1 MAGEIPPL
9 VIQAV
14 LNPEGVT
21 AGVAKVKTELAGA
34 SVAAEETGA
43 KFSSMGKSMVGAFAG
58 MAAIAGA
65 VALLKGSVKAAE
77 EMQVATAQLST
88 SMNNARLNTE
98 ANRIA
103 VEKSTLSM
111 QNLGFKSAETETA
124 FSKLIAATHSVSEST
139 RLMSA
144 AADLARFKHESLS
157 EAAVTLARGT
167 TGSARAFRE
176 FGIVLDSHIPK
187 NQAIAK
193 AFDELNKKIGGD
205 AASYATT
212 FAGKMQIMGA
222 NMESVKET
230 IGGALIPILSD
241 LMNIFTRVLG
251 VIKPILPEL
260 TFLVVAIAGIV
271 AVVKLWSLAQAALN
285 FVLDANPIM
294 LVVAGVALL
303 TGAFVVAW
311 NHSLAFR
318 KIVIEVMKAIV
329 EAVGWVIGAIGEL
342 VVAFIKF
349 ETGPLH
355 LILKGLSYLPGV
367 GGAAKSALKE
377 IGSVTNDI
385 GKFFDSAKSKVDSF
399 ANGLDSLAT
408 TKITFGSSAK
418 AKDLSNAGGMSNGQ
432 DLGIQGLVPG
442 GGVSKG
448 AAKAAA
454 SAAKHIALVQK
465 NQDALKKLY
474 EQEATILKDRQSKM
488 DAATQ
493 ARSDADDRVKK
504 SNDAT
509 VANLTRVNS
518 ETLASIQQTYDDS
531 DTAARDAHLDALKMH
546 RSNYLQKKED
556 IERVYLET
564 LASIQQTYDDSRVSA
579 LDSHQDA
586 LKKLDAN
593 YNQKRIDL
601 FNTYSD
607 KIAQINLT
615 ATDKTVA
622 LEQSASD
629 KRKSIIQQSIDALTN
644 VWASATKLDVGSLFK
659 ASPSVGALVSGMKD
673 QLAAIIKLQKDAGD
687 LAAAGYS
694 QSFIQ
699 QVLAQ
704 GPKIGDQ
711 MAQSILKS
719 SPATQSQIKDLYGQI
734 QNTSATGLDAL
745 ATQMNDGTKFVTE
758 SMADAYAQ
766 VGVTLRKSL
775 ADNQS
780 LLATDLAK
788 ENSLY
793 TQSLADAARIYRDAV
808 VANDVVLSDSL
819 ATATRKQTEA
829 QAKAL
834 QTFTNASDSAAK
846 AYLASVA
853 ASDLTLSDALAKAA
867 LKQTE
872 AQAKANQSLKDGM
885 ATAASTLA
893 DSLTSNQTAFDKAIK
908 ALSDSTMKQLDNLQA
923 KIAVTAS
930 KLASLGSVAPSN
942 PNAIPM
948 TGLTGYVPST
958 GVGSG
963 VNTSTL
969 AGITAASSTPKV
981 PVPVPTTAPI
991 VNLMINGTNLSSPSQ
1006 TASTIINHLK
1016 YNNIIQ

>member
-14 LNPEGVT
+14 LNPAGVT
-21 AGVAKVKTELAGA
+21 TGVAKVKTELAGA

-124 FSKLIAATHSVSEST
+124 FSKLIAATHSVSQST

-144 AADLARFKHESLS
+144 AADLARFKHESLT

-241 LMNIFTRVLG
+241 LMNIFIRVLG

-285 FVLDANPIM
+285 FVLDANPIGLIVAAIGL
-294 LVVAGVALL
+294 LVVGFIA
-303 TGAFVVAW
+303 AW
-311 NHSLAFR
+311 QHSEAFR
-318 KIVIEVMKAIV
+318 RIVVDVMQAV
-329 EAVGWVIGAIGEL
+329 VRAVGWVLGAIGEL
-342 VVAFIKF
+342 AMAFIKF

-367 GGAAKSALKE
+367 GGAAKSALKAM
-377 IGSVTNDI
+377 GHVTQDV
-385 GKFFDSAKSKVDSF
+385 GDFFDKAKAKVDNF
-399 ANGLDSLAT
+399 ANGMDSMVVHHE
-408 TKITFGSSAK
+408 K
-418 AKDLSNAGGMSNGQ
+418 AKKSLLETGGGQSNAHP
-432 DLGIQGLVPG
+432 LGIEGLVPG
-442 GGVSKG
+442 GSVAKG
-448 AAKAAA
+448 AASAAKAAA
-454 SAAKHIALVQK
+454 SAAKHLATIKTQ
-465 NQDALKKLY
+465 QDNIKKLY
-474 EQEATILKDRQSKM
+474 DQEAIILKDRQDKM

-493 ARSDADDRVKK
+493 THTDAMQAAQDTYNQRSTDLQRVHTE
-504 SNDAT
+504 A
-509 VANLTRVNS
+509 
-518 ETLASIQQTYDDS
+518 LASIQQTFDDAETS
-531 DTAARDAHLDALKMH
+531 AKANHQDTLERLDKDYA
-546 RSNYLQKKED
+546 QKKIDLTTTFNDNIAKINEGS
-556 IERVYLET
+556 VAKALALET
-564 LASIQQTYDDSRVSA
+564 SA
-579 LDSHQDA
+579 A
-586 LKKLDAN
+586 
-593 YNQKRIDL
+593 
-601 FNTYSD
+601 
-607 KIAQINLT
+607 
-615 ATDKTVA
+615 
-622 LEQSASD
+622 D
-629 KRKSIIQQSIDALTN
+629 KRKSIIQSSIDALTN
-644 VWASATKLDVGSLFK
+644 VWATATKIDIGSLFK
-659 ASPSVGALVSGMKD
+659 SNSSAGGLVSGMKA
-673 QLAAIIKLQKDAGD
+673 QLDAILKLQKDAGL
-687 LAAAGYS
+687 LAAGGYS

-699 QVLAQ
+699 EVLKQ
-704 GPKIGDQ
+704 GPAVGDQ
-711 MAQSILKS
+711 MAQAILN
-719 SPATQSQIKDLYGQI
+719 ATPDTQNQIKSLYGQI
-734 QNTSATGLDAL
+734 ETTSATGLDSL
-745 ATQMNDGTKFVTE
+745 AAQMSDGTKFATE
-758 SMADAYAQ
+758 AMTDAYAQ
-766 VGVTLRKSL
+766 VAVTLQKSL
-775 ADNQS
+775 ADNQT

-788 ENSLY
+788 ENTIY
-793 TQSLADAARIYRDAV
+793 TLALAGADKAYKDAV
-808 VANDVVLSDSL
+808 VAND
-819 ATATRKQTEA
+819 T
-829 QAKAL
+829 
-834 QTFTNASDSAAK
+834 
-846 AYLASVA
+846 
-853 ASDLTLSDALAKAA
+853 TLSDALAKAV

-872 AQAKANQSLKDGM
+872 STAKANQTLNDGL
-885 ATAASTLA
+885 ATSARTLA
-893 DSLTSNQTAFDKAIK
+893 DSLTKSQDAFTNAIQ
-908 ALSDSTMKQLDNLQA
+908 AISDATMKQLDALQA

-969 AGITAASSTPKV
+969 AGITAASSAPKV